1 MAFLDVNPLNQ
12 NIRRK
17 LKELFRLLRTPASA
31 FSDPKIHVKTLVR
44 DTLQKTMLQGEAI
57 RSAPGEAPPE
67 VKGAGNTPYFQPWL
81 HIDPKQQALL
91 GSKEAQY
98 GRFTS
103 RAGPTPASF
112 STYAGTGLTL
122 ERIAS
127 VHREVDTNGY
137 MVRKSDMDLQILRR
151 DAHLQAVDRSRREA
165 VFQSPFRIKPFDHT
179 EVAAFVCNFVRAVFD
194 DIDGFDS
201 SAGEL
206 MIANA
211 CGFSSQ
217 EIVYK
222 PKRIAVIRGNTRTLV
237 EAEAIASLEPI
248 FNRHWR
254 FHITNDEG
262 FLDMGAGG
270 FVNPFKNPQTG
281 EPTYKILLHRAFGDG
296 YLRQRGYMFAA
307 HYLHLIKHQSI
318 ARWGTVLETYGVP
331 TPYLQMDDGDGFS
344 SDQDKQDC
352 EAALRDHGL
361 GIPQVIKKKWGE
373 LKHAPIPA
381 GVDARGMHAAIW
393 GAINTELSKL
403 VAGATLQF
411 ELGAVG
417 SYGAAD
423 THADQ
428 GESTQRID
436 ARLSAETYRTL
447 IRYVVEKN
455 VDGLADAS
463 GFSPEEICGVIP
475 KCYWVVD
482 RKADPVARMNIFVMA
497 KEKLGLE
504 PDPEQI
510 AEEFDLRWACS
521 ASSYSE
527 QI

>member
-1 MAFLDVNPLNQ
+1 MRMKERAKNGPGRIKRWLFTRDPL
-12 NIRRK
+12 
-17 LKELFRLLRTPASA
+17 EPSA
-31 FSDPKIHVKTLVR
+31 
-44 DTLQKTMLQGEAI
+44 Q
-57 RSAPGEAPPE
+57 RSAPGQAPPE
-67 VKGAGNTPYFQPWL
+67 VEGAGNTPYVQPWL
-81 HIDPKQQALL
+81 HVDQKQQALL

-122 ERIAS
+122 DRIAS
-127 VHREVDTNGY
+127 IHREVDTTGL

-151 DAHLQAVDRSRREA
+151 DAHLQAVDRARREA
-165 VFQSPFRIKPFDHT
+165 VFKSPFRIKPLDKS

-206 MIANA
+206 LLANA
-211 CGFSSQ
+211 CGYSSQ
-217 EIVYK
+217 EIIYRPRRV
-222 PKRIAVIRGNTRTLV
+222 AVVMGGTRTLV
-237 EAEAIASLEPI
+237 EAQAIASLESL

-254 FHITNDEG
+254 FDVMNDRG
-262 FLDMGAGG
+262 YIDMGAGG
-270 FVNPFKNPQTG
+270 LVDPFVNPETG
-281 EPTYKILLHRAFGDG
+281 APTYKILLHKAFGDG
-296 YLRQRGYMFAA
+296 YMRQRGYMFAA
-307 HYLHLIKHQSI
+307 HYLHLLKHQSI
-318 ARWGTVLETYGVP
+318 ARWGAILETYGVP
-331 TPYLQMDDGDGFS
+331 TPYLQMDDGDGFGS
-344 SDQDKQDC
+344 EEDKADC
-352 EAALRDHGL
+352 EAALREHGL
-361 GIPQVIKKKWGE
+361 GLPQVIKKKWGE

-436 ARLSAETYRTL
+436 ARLSAETYRVL
-447 IRYVVEKN
+447 MRYVVEKN
-455 VDGLADAS
+455 AEALARAS
-463 GFSPEEICGVIP
+463 GYAPEEICSVVP

-482 RKADPVARMNIFVMA
+482 RKADPTARMGLFVMA
-497 KEKLGLE
+497 REKLGLQ
-504 PDPEQI
+504 PDLDQI
-510 AEEFDLRWACS
+510 AEEFDLRLV
-521 ASSYSE
+521 
-527 QI
+527 Q

>member
-1 MAFLDVNPLNQ
+1 MQVLTL
-12 NIRRK
+12 
-17 LKELFRLLRTPASA
+17 PAS
-31 FSDPKIHVKTLVR
+31 SWVPQKISLKNVIQNTIHH
-44 DTLQKTMLQGEAI
+44 TMARGENL
-57 RSAPGEAPPE
+57 RSAPGQAPKE
-67 VKGAGNTPYFQPWL
+67 VEGAGNTTYLQPWL
-81 HIDPKQQALL
+81 HVDAKQQALL

-122 ERIAS
+122 DRITS
-127 VHREVDTNGY
+127 VHREVDTTGH

-165 VFQSPFRIKPFDHT
+165 VFQSPFRVKPFDHT
-179 EVAAFVCNFVRAVFD
+179 DVALFVCNFVRAVFD

-206 MIANA
+206 LIANA
-211 CGFSSQ
+211 SGFSSQ
-217 EIVYK
+217 EIVYRR
-222 PKRIAVIRGNTRTLV
+222 KRIPVVRGKVRTLV
-237 EAEAIASLEPI
+237 EAEAIASLESI

-254 FHITNDEG
+254 FDIMNDRG
-262 FLDMGAGG
+262 YIDMGAGG
-270 FVNPFKNPQTG
+270 FVDPFVNPETN
-281 EPTYKILLHRAFGDG
+281 EPTHKILLHRAFGDG
-296 YLRQRGYMFAA
+296 YMRQRGYMFAA

-318 ARWGTVLETYGVP
+318 ARWGTILETYGVP

-344 SDQDKQDC
+344 SDEDKADC

-393 GAINTELSKL
+393 GAINTEMSKL

-455 VDGLADAS
+455 VSALAAAS
-463 GFSPEEICGVIP
+463 GYSPEEICGVIP
-475 KCYWVVD
+475 KCHWVVD
-482 RKADPVARMNIFVMA
+482 RKADPTARMGIFVAA
-497 KEKLGLE
+497 KEKLGLD
-504 PDPEQI
+504 PDPEQV
-510 AEEFDLRWACS
+510 AEEFDLRIT
-521 ASSYSE
+521 
-527 QI
+527 QR